1 MAKKKT
7 AYTRERNRIMN
18 YIRSL
23 NRKGLYSD
31 LYFPTEKQIR
41 AEGVKGKELASL
53 TRELKKWTSKELKS
67 YVEAEYE
74 EKQTFVP
81 SSDNVLEQGISEII
95 VRNFKSDILRFPKQI
110 ADKIIALVNTIISE
124 QGVDSVAYSLQHMP
138 MQFYEYIRRQ
148 GYDSD
153 SSVQE
158 FSSTLI
164 EYLPDASNQYKLD
177 LMDAFENNELGYY
190 VED

>member
-23 NRKGLYSD
+23 KRKGLYSD

-67 YVEAEYE
+67 YVEGEYE

-81 SSDNVLEQGISEII
+81 SSENILEQGISEII

-110 ADKIIALVNTIISE
+110 ADKIIELINTIISE

-148 GYDSD
+148 GYDSE
-153 SSVQE
+153 SSIQE

-164 EYLPDASNQYKLD
+164 EYLPNASNQYKLD
-177 LMDAFENNELGYY
+177 LMEAFENNELGYY
-190 VED
+190 IED